1 MAALSMLCPARL
13 HGLQRRRAG
22 RHGRVRRDAI
32 VACPQQASAVLLYS
46 CQGTVLSLRSLGG
59 LVFTVRHVFA
69 IAILLL
75 AAPAAMAANIE
86 VRQVDSAAALV
97 MVEGDLELSDIEV
110 FRSRVAPLSKATV
123 AFRSDGGSLL
133 AGIRIGMLI
142 RVKSFTTI
150 VPDAAQCASACAVAW
165 LGGAHRFLGAGSK
178 VGFHAA
184 YVQKAG
190 GAAESGPG
198 NAVLGAYLDQIGLP
212 EDAIVYITQA
222 APNSMK
228 WLTMEEAAQ
237 HGIDVALLPPADAPP
252 PSSDPNVVASQEPGQ
267 ASLAGRATGLVVA
280 LAARWSEPNA
290 AALRALDEL
299 YQDKIFYHGKL
310 TPRQAVLQEKLRFAE
325 RWPQRSYKIRPRS
338 ITASCNATTEMC
350 RVQGIMD
357 RELANPTTNTK
368 SRDVANFD
376 YSISRSG
383 EALKIAAETSSVSK
397 LSDPSD
403 ASNPLTTVQRGLE
416 RLLAQVSKIRQVSP
430 GSTDGQIRPSA
441 PIPR

>member
-1 MAALSMLCPARL
+1 M
-13 HGLQRRRAG
+13 
-22 RHGRVRRDAI
+22 
-32 VACPQQASAVLLYS
+32 VLL
-46 CQGTVLSLRSLGG
+46 
-59 LVFTVRHVFA
+59 LVPQ
-69 IAILLL
+69 
-75 AAPAAMAANIE
+75 AAAAANIE
-86 VRQVDSAAALV
+86 VKQLDAAALV
-97 MVEGDLELSDIEV
+97 MVDGDLELGDIET
-110 FRSRVAPLSKATV
+110 FRNKVAAVSKATV

-142 RVKSFTTI
+142 RVKNFTTI

-165 LGGAHRFLGAGSK
+165 LGGAHRFMGVGSK

-190 GAAESGPG
+190 GPTESGPG

-222 APNSMK
+222 APSSMK
-228 WLTMEEAAQ
+228 WLNMEEAAQ
-237 HGIDVALLPPADAPP
+237 HGIEVALLPPADAPVP
-252 PSSDPNVVASQEPGQ
+252 PDPNVAASQEPPQ
-267 ASLAGRATGLVVA
+267 TSLAGRATGLVVA

-290 AALRALDEL
+290 ATLRAIDEL
-299 YQDKIFYHGKL
+299 YLDKVFYHGKL

-325 RWPQRSYKIRPRS
+325 RWPQRSYKIRPHS
-338 ITASCNATTEMC
+338 VTASCNAASEMC

-357 RELANPTTNTK
+357 RELANPAANTK
-368 SRDVANFD
+368 SHDVASFD

-403 ASNPLTTVQRGLE
+403 GSNPLTSVQRGLE
-416 RLLAQVSKIRQVSP
+416 RLLAQVSRIRQASP
-430 GSTDGQIRPSA
+430 GPSEGQVRPSA